1 MESKRSSSE
10 PSLDETTYCEN
21 QGLLRHDCTTKST
34 TYRCSSKTH
43 LTLLYSFVVILLL
56 TIGVLAWELAVQGAS
71 DLTLGVYSPANAA
84 VEYIKELKFDS
95 ALFTYTPYMGF
106 PTDET
111 DKLWSDLYNLV
122 AVSKISE
129 EEARLLSHP
138 TIPIPGTKDYLVQL
152 DVFHQLHCLN
162 DLRKLLYPE
171 RFPAMEALKRDDGT
185 YDRDNH
191 EFRHW
196 DHCVDAL
203 RQALMCHADISP
215 VAWRLNVPVRKMIIP
230 RLSTTHTCRNFS
242 KIHEW
247 AKEHSAGDWNYNVTA
262 DIAEEILRTAPD
274 DQGPDEDIEE
284 FYKAFP
290 GDTFFRYWRQ
300 HPEEAAQART
310 KAAPAAG

>member
-1 MESKRSSSE
+1 MGSKRCSSE
-10 PSLDETTYCEN
+10 LSHDEAEDCES
-21 QGLLRHDCTTKST
+21 QGLLRRNSSMKST
-34 TYRCSSKTH
+34 AYQVSSKTH
-43 LTLLYSFVVILLL
+43 LTLLYLFIVILLFS
-56 TIGVLAWELAVQGAS
+56 IAVMVRELAEQRAS
-71 DLTLGVYSPANAA
+71 DPTLGVYSPANAA
-84 VEYIKELKFDS
+84 VEYIKEHKFDS

-129 EEARLLSHP
+129 QKARLLPHP

-171 RFPAMEALKRDDGT
+171 RFPGMEALKREDGT

-203 RQALMCHADISP
+203 RQTLMCHADISP
-215 VAWRLNVPVRKMIIP
+215 VAWRLNVPIRKMIIP

-247 AKEHSAGDWNYNVTA
+247 AREHSAGDWNFNVTA
-262 DIAEEILRTAPD
+262 DIAEEILRTAPN

-284 FYKAFP
+284 FYMAFP
-290 GDTFFRYWRQ
+290 GDTFFRYWRE

-310 KAAPAAG
+310 KAAAGAE